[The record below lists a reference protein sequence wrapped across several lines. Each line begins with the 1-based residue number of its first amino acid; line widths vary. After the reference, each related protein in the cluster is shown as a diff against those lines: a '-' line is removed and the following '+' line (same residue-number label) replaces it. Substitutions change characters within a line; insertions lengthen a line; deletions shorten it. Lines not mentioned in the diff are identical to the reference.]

1 MSLRDDLL
9 VWIDL
14 EMTGLNPDSERI
26 IEIAT
31 VVTDANLNV
40 LAEGPSLAIKQSN
53 ALLQK
58 MDKWNREQH
67 GKSGLID
74 RVKESTVSETE
85 AMNLTIEFLLKWV
98 NKGESPMCGNSISL
112 DRRFLIKYM
121 PELESIFHYRNIDV
135 STLKELAKRWTPEI
149 ESGFNKKGA
158 HLALDD
164 IYESIAELAYYRK
177 NMINC

>member
-1 MSLRDDLL
+1 MNL

-14 EMTGLNPDSERI
+14 EMTGLIPEKERI

-31 VVTDANLNV
+31 VVTDSNLNI
-40 LAEGPSLAIKQSN
+40 LAEGPSIVIKQPDS
-53 ALLQK
+53 LLDS
-58 MDKWNREQH
+58 MDDWNTDQH
-67 GKSGLID
+67 GRSGLID
-74 RVKESTVSETE
+74 RVRQSDIDESQ
-85 AMNLTIEFLLKWV
+85 AMQSTIQFLLKWV
-98 NKGESPMCGNSISL
+98 KKGESPMCGNSISL

-177 NMINC
+177 NMFNC

>member
-1 MSLRDDLL
+1 MNL

-14 EMTGLNPDSERI
+14 EMTGLIPEKERI

-31 VVTDANLNV
+31 VVTDSNLNI
-40 LAEGPSLAIKQSN
+40 LAEGPSIAIKQHDS
-53 ALLQK
+53 LLDS
-58 MDKWNREQH
+58 MDDWNTDQH
-67 GKSGLID
+67 GRSGLID
-74 RVKESTVSETE
+74 RVRQSDIDESL
-85 AMNLTIEFLLKWV
+85 AMQSTIEFLLKWV
-98 NKGESPMCGNSISL
+98 KKGESPMCGNSISL

-177 NMINC
+177 NMFNC

>member
-1 MSLRDDLL
+1 MNL

-14 EMTGLNPDSERI
+14 EMTGLIPEKERI

-31 VVTDANLNV
+31 VVTDSNLNI
-40 LAEGPSLAIKQSN
+40 LAEGPSIAIKQPDS
-53 ALLQK
+53 LLDN
-58 MDKWNREQH
+58 MDDWNTDQH
-67 GKSGLID
+67 GRSGLID
-74 RVKESTVSETE
+74 RVRQSDIDESQ
-85 AMNLTIEFLLKWV
+85 AMQSTIQFLLKWV
-98 NKGESPMCGNSISL
+98 KKGESPMCGNSISL

-164 IYESIAELAYYRK
+164 IYDSIAELAYYRK
-177 NMINC
+177 NMFNC

>member
-1 MSLRDDLL
+1 MNL

-14 EMTGLNPDSERI
+14 EMTGLIPEKERI

-31 VVTDANLNV
+31 VVTDSNLNI
-40 LAEGPSLAIKQSN
+40 LAEGPSIAIKQHDS
-53 ALLQK
+53 LLDS
-58 MDKWNREQH
+58 MDDWNTDQH
-67 GKSGLID
+67 GRSGLID
-74 RVKESTVSETE
+74 RVRQSDIDESQ
-85 AMNLTIEFLLKWV
+85 AMQSTIQFLLKWV
-98 NKGESPMCGNSISL
+98 KKGESPMCGNSISL

-177 NMINC
+177 NMFNC